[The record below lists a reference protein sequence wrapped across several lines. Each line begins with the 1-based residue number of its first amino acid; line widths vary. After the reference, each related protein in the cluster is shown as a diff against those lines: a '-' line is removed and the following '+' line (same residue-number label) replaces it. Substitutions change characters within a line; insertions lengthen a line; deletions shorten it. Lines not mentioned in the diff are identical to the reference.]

1 MVNATLDT
9 SVVIDLLRGYAP
21 ALAWFEGQSAPGVSR
36 IVWMEIIEGARD
48 RTALRQALNLLK
60 RFETLELTPED
71 SVWATEK
78 LIAFNLSHNID
89 SFDCL
94 IAAVNYRL
102 QIPLY
107 TANLKHFQPILGDLC
122 RRPY

>member
-1 MVNATLDT
+1 M
-9 SVVIDLLRGYAP
+9 SLRSRGSRASLR
-21 ALAWFEGQSAPGVSR
+21 LASAVSSG
-36 IVWMEIIEGARD
+36 WKFIEGARD
-48 RTALRQALNLLK
+48 RSAQRQALNLLK

-71 SVWATEK
+71 TVWATEK